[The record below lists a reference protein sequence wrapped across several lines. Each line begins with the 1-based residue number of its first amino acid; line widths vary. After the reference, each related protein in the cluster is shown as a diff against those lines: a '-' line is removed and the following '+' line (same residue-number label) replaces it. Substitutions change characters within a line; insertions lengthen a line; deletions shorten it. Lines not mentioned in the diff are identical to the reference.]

1 MRKAIE
7 HFYKNKNADE
17 EYVSSLNNRQVAFFR
32 NYKRLLHVAEL
43 AKVSVCRAIANW
55 SLTADLTASAPYPMQ
70 VPINP
75 FSEKPE
81 YANVRLDAAKLK
93 KLFEERIWN
102 SRLRETIGTTLI
114 RARNDLRGQ
123 EISLV
128 LLSGGSSNIRWLK
141 SLLERDLRKSLPEAQ
156 ILELNEDFQEIVA
169 KGLATECARRHYT
182 EGQGDFRAV
191 TYNRL
196 CLALR
201 PDDGDVEIRRF
212 ESLTEP
218 LRKRSTP
225 DRDSDEGVLL
235 PAASSLR
242 GLIDQPLRWRVRLSR
257 PPRRH
262 LEYYFM
268 RASFDPQ
275 DAQNVEEIRINTP
288 RNISFQSSIEV
299 ELTVREDGTAE
310 PRFIYGPGGKARV
323 DGRPFWMD
331 MTFATEEVEGESY
344 LGFDF
349 GTSTSACS
357 FIHTRDTQL
366 IEKDS
371 EASGWKDLSDLVDD
385 LPYPCA
391 APHSGF
397 F

>member
-262 LEYYFM
+262 LEYLFH
-268 RASFDPQ
+268 AS
-275 DAQNVEEIRINTP
+275 
-288 RNISFQSSIEV
+288 
-299 ELTVREDGTAE
+299 
-310 PRFIYGPGGKARV
+310 
-323 DGRPFWMD
+323 
-331 MTFATEEVEGESY
+331 
-344 LGFDF
+344 
-349 GTSTSACS
+349 
-357 FIHTRDTQL
+357 
-366 IEKDS
+366 
-371 EASGWKDLSDLVDD
+371 LV
-385 LPYPCA
+385 
-391 APHSGF
+391 
-397 F
+397 